1 MPQAPK
7 KAYPLRI
14 EPASV
19 GALERCAAADF
30 RSVNAQIE
38 VLLREALGRRGVKV
52 AQPEQRKRGRPKK
65 EDEHEPKSDEDA
77 WFAPK
82 RYGYGAGLPI
92 AWQGWAILI
101 GYIALIAAAAALVRY
116 SWIAFA
122 ALVAAATAALI
133 VTCAQKTR
141 GGFRWRWGGKD

>member
-1 MPQAPK
+1 MM
-7 KAYPLRI
+7 
-14 EPASV
+14 
-19 GALERCAAADF
+19 
-30 RSVNAQIE
+30 VN
-38 VLLREALGRRGVKV
+38 G
-52 AQPEQRKRGRPKK
+52 
-65 EDEHEPKSDEDA
+65 DDDA

-92 AWQGWAILI
+92 AWQGWAILV
-101 GYIALIAAAAALVRY
+101 GYVLLIAAAGALVRY

-122 ALVAAATAALI
+122 TLVAAATAALI